1 MILKMH
7 VLKKERRYVVTNK
20 EDKQKS
26 QKYSPKVCISA
37 EDIDLY
43 LPYSGL
49 SKNK

>member
-26 QKYSPKVCISA
+26 QKYSPKVS
-37 EDIDLY
+37 EDIDLRY
-43 LPYSGL
+43 LPDSGL